1 MTTTETPSGQAAAE
15 TKSIQIFV
23 NNKPVQMPQKVATG
37 LQIKEAA
44 IAQQVK
50 IELDFVLFEDLGN
63 GKQEIVD
70 NNKEVKLHEHQR
82 FEAVSNDD
90 HS

>member
-1 MTTTETPSGQAAAE
+1 MTTTETASGQAAAE
-15 TKSIQIFV
+15 AKSIQIFV
-23 NNKPVQMPQKVATG
+23 NNKPVQMQQKVATG

-70 NNKEVKLHEHQR
+70 DNKEVKLHEHQR